1 MKLAMYQMKNAGSM
15 DLNLEKSL
23 NAVKEAAENHADMI
37 LFPEV
42 QLTEFF
48 PQFESQDKSAYQIT
62 LDSPIVK
69 AFQEGKSESE
79 FFENSKTAAF
89 GINVPK
95 ALGDFLVLKA
105 LYETDGTAVAVPDDE
120 ILDAVLSLAESEG
133 TFVCPE
139 GAALYAAAA
148 KLKKSGFI
156 KEEDRVVLLSTGA
169 GIKYPDSVK
178 REVPYLEKEDEI

>member
-23 NAVKEAAENHADMI
+23 NAVKEVAENHADMI

-69 AFQEGKSESE
+69 AFQEACKK
-79 FFENSKTAAF
+79 NH
-89 GINVPK
+89 IM
-95 ALGDFLVLKA
+95 
-105 LYETDGTAVAVPDDE
+105 AVPNLYLKSYGRKDGKKAY
-120 ILDAVLSLAESEG
+120 DASLLIDQDG
-133 TFVCPE
+133 
-139 GAALYAAAA
+139 
-148 KLKKSGFI
+148 KI
-156 KEEDRVVLLSTGA
+156 
-169 GIKYPDSVK
+169 
-178 REVPYLEKEDEI
+178 